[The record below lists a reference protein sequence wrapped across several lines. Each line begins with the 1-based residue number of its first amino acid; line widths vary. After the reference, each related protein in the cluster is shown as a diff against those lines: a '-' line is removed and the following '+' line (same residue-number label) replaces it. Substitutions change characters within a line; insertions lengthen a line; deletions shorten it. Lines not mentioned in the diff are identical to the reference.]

1 MKKKFLLL
9 TTHYCKKFENEK
21 YKLVD
26 GQQRLTTIHII
37 LSYLKVSDKFTIE
50 YETREGS
57 KDFLENIQN
66 LYAEEKENI
75 DFKYMRNAYECIKEW
90 FKNNGNE
97 EKFKENLKSK
107 VKIIWH
113 EIEKEDEREVFS
125 RINSG
130 KIPLTNAELIKA
142 LFLNSANFKKEEVNH
157 RQIEISKEWD
167 EIEYALQRPEFWGF
181 LADDK
186 DYPARIELLFDTY
199 YGKTDDKDTYA
210 TYRFFYDR
218 LKTKDFNEIWLEIKK
233 MFLAFKYWYEEN
245 DEWYHFI
252 GYLLITSKFQLNTL
266 YDKFTDQNK
275 EAFKQFLKDKIN
287 GLIKINELINTDKLE
302 KMSYG
307 EDNEDITKILLL
319 FNILTY
325 QESGI
330 RFSFYKYKSEKWS
343 LEHINP
349 QHFELKNNEKG
360 KEWMEEIIKI
370 LNILKNEKPELG
382 NPEDLLKKLE
392 QTLENGINEPDKLV
406 EEVFEYFQCE
416 DKHNI
421 YNLTLLDTKTNSS
434 LSNDIFFSKRERI
447 IEDFEKEGK
456 FIPLCTK
463 NVFMKYYSK

>member
-1 MKKKFLLL
+1 ML

-57 KDFLENIQN
+57 KDFLEKKIFLENIQN
-66 LYAEEKENI
+66 SPAKANI
-75 DFKYMRNAYECIKEW
+75 DFTYMGNAYECIKKW

-113 EIEKEDEREVFS
+113 EIEDEDEREVFS
-125 RINSG
+125 KINSG

-186 DYPARIELLFDTY
+186 DYPARIGLLFDTY

-233 MFLAFKYWYEEN
+233 MFLAFKYWYRGKIYSPMHKKCIYE
-245 DEWYHFI
+245 I
-252 GYLLITSKFQLNTL
+252 LQRRKRGYK
-266 YDKFTDQNK
+266 
-275 EAFKQFLKDKIN
+275 
-287 GLIKINELINTDKLE
+287 
-302 KMSYG
+302 
-307 EDNEDITKILLL
+307 
-319 FNILTY
+319 
-325 QESGI
+325 
-330 RFSFYKYKSEKWS
+330 KY
-343 LEHINP
+343 
-349 QHFELKNNEKG
+349 
-360 KEWMEEIIKI
+360 
-370 LNILKNEKPELG
+370 
-382 NPEDLLKKLE
+382 
-392 QTLENGINEPDKLV
+392 
-406 EEVFEYFQCE
+406 
-416 DKHNI
+416 
-421 YNLTLLDTKTNSS
+421 
-434 LSNDIFFSKRERI
+434 LSMD
-447 IEDFEKEGK
+447 
-456 FIPLCTK
+456 
-463 NVFMKYYSK
+463 